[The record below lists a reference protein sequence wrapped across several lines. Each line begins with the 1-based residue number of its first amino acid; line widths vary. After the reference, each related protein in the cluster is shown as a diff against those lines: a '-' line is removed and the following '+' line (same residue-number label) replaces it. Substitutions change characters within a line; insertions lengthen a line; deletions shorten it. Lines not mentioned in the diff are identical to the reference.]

1 MSTEQFEGRDGID
14 VQELVELRNA
24 GRPHVLLDVREPDEL
39 AICQLEGAVHMPMA
53 SVPARISELPRQQP
67 LVVMCHR
74 GGRSRAIVEF
84 LRRAGFENALNL
96 EGGID
101 AWANEVDSSMA
112 QY

>member
-1 MSTEQFEGRDGID
+1 MNTEQFEARDGIE
-14 VQELVELRNA
+14 VQELAELRRA
-24 GRPHVLLDVREPDEL
+24 GRAHVLLDVREPEEL
-39 AICQLEGAVHMPMA
+39 AICQLEGAVHIPMA
-53 SVPARISELPRQQP
+53 RVPARIGELPRQQP

-84 LRRAGFENALNL
+84 LRRTGFQNALNL

-101 AWANEVDSSMA
+101 AWASEIDSSMA

>member
-1 MSTEQFEGRDGID
+1 MSTEDFEGRDAID
-14 VQELVELRNA
+14 VRELAELRRA
-24 GRPHVLLDVREPDEL
+24 DRPHLVLDVREADEL
-39 AICQLEGAVHMPMA
+39 EICRLEGAMHIPMA
-53 SVPARISELPRQQP
+53 RVPARTGELPRQQP

-74 GGRSRAIVEF
+74 GGRSRAVVQF

-101 AWANEVDSSMA
+101 AWASEVDSSMA

>member
-74 GGRSRAIVEF
+74 GGRSRAVVGF
-84 LRRAGFENALNL
+84 LRRAGFQNALNL

-101 AWANEVDSSMA
+101 AWASEVDSSMA